1 LIDNKL
7 LRVETTIKNKSTLEN
22 LQPWN
27 INTKRFTG
35 YRFK

>member
-7 LRVETTIKNKSTLEN
+7 LRVETTIKNTLEN

>member
-7 LRVETTIKNKSTLEN
+7 LRKQSIRIKHTEN

-27 INTKRFTG
+27 INTKKI
-35 YRFK
+35 YWI